1 MEARAPRGT
10 ADILPGEARLWQK
23 IESTVRDV
31 MRAYGYGE
39 IRTPVFEHTELFAR
53 GVGETTD
60 IVEKQMYTFED
71 RGGRSLTLRPEGTAS
86 VVRAFVQHRL
96 HGQGLPQKLWY
107 AQPMFRYERPQAG
120 RGRQFHQFGAEAIGT
135 LDPACDVEM
144 IAIPLEIYRRLGI
157 DRFEVLVN
165 SIGCQ
170 VCRPAYRARLK
181 EYLNDRLDQLCGTC
195 KSRYGRNP
203 LRVLDCKEESCREA
217 TMDAPSPVDS
227 LCDECAAHFER
238 VREMLDAIRIG
249 YRVDGRLVRGL
260 DYYTK
265 TVFEIVTDELGAQGT
280 LAAGGRYD
288 GLTAQVG
295 GGTYPAVGFAGGMER
310 AVLALKAR
318 AQETDARAEAPDVFL
333 ICLGGQARLVGVKL
347 AHELRRADIRA
358 ELDYHDQFQE
368 ARSLRAQMK
377 AADRSG
383 ASYALIVGDD
393 ELAKGQAAIRRMSD
407 GEQWEVA
414 LDGLVESIRE
424 QLGGGGGR
432 A

>member
-96 HGQGLPQKLWY
+96 HGQSLPQKLWY

-144 IAIPLEIYRRLGI
+144 IAIPLEIYRRLGVG
-157 DRFEVLVN
+157 RFEVLIN
-165 SIGCQ
+165 SIGCEQ
-170 VCRPAYRARLK
+170 CRPGYRAELK
-181 EYLNDRLDQLCGTC
+181 AYLADRFDQLCSTC
-195 KSRYGRNP
+195 KSRYERNP
-203 LRVLDCKEESCREA
+203 LRVLDCKEEACRQA
-217 TMDAPSPVDS
+217 TIDAPSAVLH
-227 LCDECAAHFER
+227 LCDECGRHFER
-238 VREMLDAIRIG
+238 VREMLEATEIS
-249 YRVDGRLVRGL
+249 YRVDSRMVRGL

-265 TVFEIVTDELGAQGT
+265 TVFEIVTDVLGAQGT

-288 GLTAQVG
+288 GLTAQIG
-295 GGTYPAVGFAGGMER
+295 GGHYPAVGFAGGMER
-310 AVLALKAR
+310 AVLALQASG
-318 AQETDARAEAPDVFL
+318 QESGDHLESPDVFL
-333 ICLGGQARLVGVKL
+333 VCLGPKAKLAGVKL
-347 AHELRRADIRA
+347 AHTLRRADIIA
-358 ELDYHDQFQE
+358 ALDYHDKFQE
-368 ARSLRAQMK
+368 ERSMRAQMK
-377 AADRSG
+377 AAGRSG
-383 ASYALIVGDD
+383 TRFALIVGDD
-393 ELAKGQAAIRRMSD
+393 ELAKGTASLKRMAD
-407 GEQWEVA
+407 GEQWEVS

-424 QLGGGGGR
+424 QLGGGGGL